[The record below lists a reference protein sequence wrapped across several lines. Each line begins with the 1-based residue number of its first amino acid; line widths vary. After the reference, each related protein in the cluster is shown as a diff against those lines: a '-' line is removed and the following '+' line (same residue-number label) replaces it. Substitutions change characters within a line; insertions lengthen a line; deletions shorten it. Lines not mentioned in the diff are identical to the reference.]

1 MDNNNVFNLV
11 IIFLLILMI
20 IKYLNMTRKI
30 RLNELNDEF
39 EYLIQ
44 N

>member
-1 MDNNNVFNLV
+1 
-11 IIFLLILMI
+11 MI

-30 RLNELNDEF
+30 RLNELNDDF

-44 N
+44 DYFKFFKKKNFITSIKMI